1 MAIHNAKDPGLS
13 IFKDIERPW
22 ILAGYKHFA
31 HEGPIGLK
39 IQLIAREVQKNK
51 SSFYHL
57 FADIDVFTE
66 FLLKYHLERSKV
78 IAEKEVLC
86 QHLIPDLVNLLLE
99 VKEDLLFN
107 RQLRIHR
114 VNPLFTKYLDQS
126 NALVQE
132 SFFKVWARDIGLSEK
147 PDLAKNVFVLALENF
162 YLQLTDQN
170 LNYDWL
176 AQYFKQLRVVVK
188 QFKR

>member
-1 MAIHNAKDPGLS
+1 MAIQNASDLGLS
-13 IFKDIERPW
+13 AFKDIERPW
-22 ILAGYKHFA
+22 IRAGYQHFA
-31 HEGPIGLK
+31 REGPIGLK
-39 IQLIAREVQKNK
+39 IQVIAREVQKNK

-57 FADIDVFTE
+57 FADLDVFTE
-66 FLLKYHLERSKV
+66 ILLEYHLERSKV
-78 IAEKEVLC
+78 IAEKEVQC
-86 QHLIPDLVNLLLE
+86 QNLVPDLVNLLLE

-114 VNPLFTKYLDQS
+114 ANPLFTSYLDKS
-126 NALVQE
+126 NAVVQE

-147 PDLAKNVFVLALENF
+147 PALAKNIFELALENF
-162 YLQLTDQN
+162 YLQLTEQN

-176 AQYFKQLRVVVK
+176 AQYFKELRTMVK